1 MAILAKNCYDD
12 GEGGFSAMATMNIS
26 LPDSLKSYVD
36 SRVSKDGYGTASEYF
51 RELIRQD
58 QQRREREQEER
69 AQLEKLREEVE
80 AGLTA
85 IREGRFKEYASAEEL
100 VDDIVIE
107 GTKRLARSKKGGKR
121 SGSKNKINGSRR

>member
-1 MAILAKNCYDD
+1 
-12 GEGGFSAMATMNIS
+12 MATMNIS
-26 LPDSLKSYVD
+26 LPDNMKSYVD

-58 QQRREREQEER
+58 QQRREQEQAER
-69 AQLEKLREEVE
+69 AQLEKLREEVQ

-100 VDDIVIE
+100 VDAIVAE
-107 GTKRLARSKKGGKR
+107 GTKRLARSKNGRKRNDAKSKR
-121 SGSKNKINGSRR
+121 SGSRR

>member
-1 MAILAKNCYDD
+1 
-12 GEGGFSAMATMNIS
+12 MATMNIS

-85 IREGRFKEYASAEEL
+85 IREGRFKEYASAEDL

-107 GTKRLARSKKGGKR
+107 GTKRLARSKNGGKR
-121 SGSKNKINGSRR
+121 SDRKSKSSGSRR

>member
-1 MAILAKNCYDD
+1 
-12 GEGGFSAMATMNIS
+12 MATMNIS

-58 QQRREREQEER
+58 QQRRDREQVER
-69 AQLEKLREEVE
+69 AQLEKLREEVQ

-85 IREGRFKEYASAEEL
+85 IREGRFQEYASAQEL
-100 VDDIVIE
+100 VDDVVIE
-107 GTKRLARSKKGGKR
+107 GAKRLARSKNGGKRSNSKGKR
-121 SGSKNKINGSRR
+121 SGSRR

>member
-1 MAILAKNCYDD
+1 
-12 GEGGFSAMATMNIS
+12 MATMNIS

-69 AQLEKLREEVE
+69 AQLEKLREEVQ

-85 IREGRFKEYASAEEL
+85 IREGRFKEYASADEL
-100 VDDIVIE
+100 VDDVITE
-107 GTKRLARSKKGGKR
+107 GRKRLARSKNGGKGSNGKSKR
-121 SGSKNKINGSRR
+121 SGSRR